1 MVSAPTGREA
11 EWQRL
16 LARLQARRPALLLVT
31 GQPGSGR
38 TTLLVTLAAVGPEL
52 GYSVIGGQDAVTVD
66 RTTRSSDLR
75 RIVASAPGAAAQ
87 VPAEGKPQGRSFL
100 RRIADLFTRPAS
112 DEKAITRTLEAMAPA
127 ILVVDGY
134 TPSRQMSWWFADR
147 LVPRILRS
155 GSPILVVVAD
165 TPDST
170 TALRGAATET
180 IELRPVS
187 REAVEEQLRAAG
199 HGLEPPVSGSE
210 LAAYCEAVT
219 NDLSL
224 LKPLEKILSVLGQ
237 ER

>member
-1 MVSAPTGREA
+1 MVSAPAGREA

-16 LARLQARRPALLLVT
+16 LARLQARQPALVLVT

-38 TTLLVTLAAVGPEL
+38 TTLLVTLAAVGLEL
-52 GYSVIGGQDAVTVD
+52 GYSVIDGQDAVTVD
-66 RTTRSSDLR
+66 HATRSSDLR
-75 RIVASAPGAAAQ
+75 RIVASAPRAANQ
-87 VPAEGKPQGRSFL
+87 VPAKGKPEGRGLL
-100 RRIADLFTRPAS
+100 RRIADLFAGPAS
-112 DEKAITRTLEAMAPA
+112 DEKAITRTLKAMAPV
-127 ILVVDGY
+127 ILAVDGY
-134 TPSRQMSWWFADR
+134 TPGHQMSAWFADR

-170 TALRGAATET
+170 AALRGAVTET
-180 IELRPVS
+180 IELLPVS
-187 REAVEEQLRAAG
+187 REAVEEHLREAG
-199 HGLEPPVSGSE
+199 NGLEPPVSDSE